1 MIKEIDKPK
10 KLELKNNILI
20 TAFIMFGMYAS
31 FGMSWMG
38 VVPLFQDIE
47 TALKI
52 SHSEASWLISVI
64 SLAKSIFPVLAGIL
78 ATKIGLTKSLR
89 ISSLLILTGIIIPWL
104 PSYPAWLLA
113 RFLFG
118 VGGAMWVT
126 LMGAVTMYV
135 FDDKQRPIVNA
146 INGVAVNVGV
156 ILALWYTLPLSKAL
170 GWQNAFSLYSGISGI
185 FALLLWLFINIPF
198 NKTVSNVESPRY
210 IDSLNLPLT
219 WIISFAFTGPLALYL
234 VFNTWLAI
242 YYQEVFHIPKL
253 QTMQWLSWMNLWG
266 IPTAIATGFIL
277 RAVKKCKPFILA
289 ASIILPV
296 ASLMAVNINDPS
308 ILTIV
313 LALSGVGMFLGVA
326 PLVTLLQSQ
335 PNMNPSMIG
344 MIIGTMFSITY
355 ILSSITPSIVGY
367 CYNSHISLTVVLS
380 MCCLLAFSPAIALVL
395 KEAGESK

>member
-1 MIKEIDKPK
+1 MIKKIDKPK

-89 ISSLLILTGIIIPWL
+89 ISSILILTGIIIPWL

-156 ILALWYTLPLSKAL
+156 IVALWYTLPLSKAL

-198 NKTVSNVESPRY
+198 NKTVSNVESPKY

-277 RAVKKCKPFILA
+277 RAIKKCKPFILA

-367 CYNSHISLTVVLS
+367 CYNLHISLTIVLS
-380 MCCLLAFSPAIALVL
+380 ICCLLAFSPAIALVL